1 MIAGLVLAAGES
13 SRMGTD
19 KARLGYNDRTFL
31 ETILNTLAE
40 AEIERVAVVLGH
52 HAEEICQSVSL
63 RSAEVVINPDY
74 RLGQTSSLQM
84 GLKAL
89 ESPELEAIVLCLVDH
104 PAVSAPTVRQLVDT
118 FGEARPP
125 VVIPTHQG
133 QHGHPVIIAR
143 RLFEE
148 LKSLGPEVGAN
159 TVVRRYQEATRF
171 VEVNDPGILLDID
184 DPESY
189 QRLLVGEKR

>member
-19 KARLGYNDRTFL
+19 KALLSYKSSTFL

-40 AEIERVAVVLGH
+40 AGIERVAVVLGH
-52 HAEEICQSVSL
+52 HAEEIRRSVNL
-63 RSAEVVINPDY
+63 RGTEVVINPDY
-74 RLGQTSSLQM
+74 QLGQTSSLQM

-104 PAVSAPTVRQLVDT
+104 PVVSVQTLRWLVDA
-118 FGEARPP
+118 FGESRSPM
-125 VVIPTHQG
+125 VIPTHQG
-133 QHGHPVIIAR
+133 RRGHPVVIGRA
-143 RLFEE
+143 LFDE
-148 LKSLGPEVGAN
+148 LKSLGADAGAN
-159 TVVRRYQEATRF
+159 TIVRKHHEATQF
-171 VEVNDPGILLDID
+171 VEVNDSGILLDID

-189 QRLLVGEKR
+189 RRLIQR